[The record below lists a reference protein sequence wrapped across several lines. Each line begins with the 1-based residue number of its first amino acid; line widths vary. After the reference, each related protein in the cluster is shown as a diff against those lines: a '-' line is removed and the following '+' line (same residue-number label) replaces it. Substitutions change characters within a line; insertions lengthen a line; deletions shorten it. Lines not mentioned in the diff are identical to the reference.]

1 MKEGRKRPERNDVRT
16 SEEPLREPG
25 GSKGSNPSNELSRR
39 KFLSR
44 GAATAGVVAAAG
56 IAGPGLLG
64 KALPLGAGVA
74 GAATASS
81 KAGIGKGTP
90 RRGGAAIL
98 GTTADIDGFYPP
110 ANHWDVNGYLY
121 ANSIYDPLT
130 AVGADGQIRP
140 YLAQSVTPNADKTV
154 WTITLRPNVTFSDGS
169 ALDATVL
176 KNNLDALKS
185 SALTGTALKPIEG
198 FAVSGPMSVD
208 VTCAQPLVAF
218 PYYLATQ
225 VGYIVGQS
233 MIDGATNSTPPT
245 PVGTGPFT
253 YTSWNP
259 NDHFTATRNPH
270 YWRSGYPY
278 LDQIT
283 FKPIPDTSQR
293 EATLKAGGVDLIFS
307 IDPNTVDHFQD
318 QSAYQ
323 VVDSLSQKA
332 GEPDMNFIILNCD
345 VAPTDDLGIR
355 QALAMGMDQ
364 QTLQKLFGG
373 GLGEVSNSPF
383 PPGSPFYST
392 TAYPAFN
399 QAGARRLVAAYKKAH
414 GTPTIEL
421 GTIPDPRLTRLTQVL
436 QQMWQQVG
444 FTINLKTVEQATLI
458 SNAISGK
465 FQAYT
470 FYQYAAG
477 DPDINYVWWSTTTL
491 APVGGIALNFARN
504 SDPQIEA
511 ALQTGRSNSNIGARS
526 KAYQTVGK
534 RLGVD
539 LPYLWLGQTVWSE
552 VGDQRIQNF
561 ANPKLPDG
569 SPGKPFDNGILF
581 PTQIWMA
588 G

>member
-1 MKEGRKRPERNDVRT
+1 VETPESNDVTT
-16 SEEPLREPG
+16 SE
-25 GSKGSNPSNELSRR
+25 GSSTSKEISRR

-56 IAGPGLLG
+56 VAGPGLLSG
-64 KALPLGAGVA
+64 GSPLGNPAS
-74 GAATASS
+74 AAASTPGL
-81 KAGIGKGTP
+81 AGIGKGKP
-90 RRGGAAIL
+90 RRGGTAII

-110 ANHWDVNGYLY
+110 NNHWDNNGYCY
-121 ANSIYDPLT
+121 ANAVYDPLT
-130 AVGADGQIRP
+130 AVAADGSIRP

-154 WTITLRPNVTFSDGS
+154 WTITLRPNITFSDGS

-176 KNNLDALKS
+176 KNNLDALKA
-185 SALTGTALKPIEG
+185 SALTGTALKAIEG
-198 FAVSGPMSVD
+198 FAVTGPMSVAA
-208 VTCAQPLVAF
+208 TCSQPLVAF
-218 PYYLATQ
+218 PYYMATQ
-225 VGYIVGQS
+225 VGFIVGQS
-233 MIDGATNSTPPT
+233 MIDASSNSTPPT

-253 YTSWNP
+253 YSAWNP

-293 EATLKAGGVDLIFS
+293 ESTLKAGGVDLILS
-307 IDPNTVDHFQD
+307 IDPNTVDHFEN
-318 QSAYQ
+318 SAAYQ
-323 VVDSLSQKA
+323 VVDSLSQKV
-332 GEPDMNFIILNCD
+332 GEPDMDYIMLNC
-345 VAPTDDLGIR
+345 VVPPTNDLRVR

-364 QTLQKLFGG
+364 QTIQKLFGG
-373 GLGEVSNSPF
+373 GLVQISNSPF
-383 PPGSPFYST
+383 PKGSPFYSKT
-392 TAYPAFN
+392 PYPAYN
-399 QAGARRLVAAYKKAH
+399 PAAAKRLVAAYKAQH
-414 GTPTIEL
+414 GTPSFEL
-421 GTIPDPRLTRLTQVL
+421 VTVPDPRLTRVIQVL

-444 FTINLKTVEQATLI
+444 FNVTLKTIQQAELI
-458 SNAISGK
+458 SNAITGK

-470 FYQYAAG
+470 FEQFAAG
-477 DPDINYVWWSTTTL
+477 DPDINYVWWSTTTT

-511 ALQTGRSNSNIGARS
+511 ALQIGRSNSDPTARA

-539 LPYLWLGQTVWSE
+539 LPYLWLGATVWSE

-561 ANPKLPDG
+561 ANPTLPDG
-569 SPGKPFDNGILF
+569 SPGKPFDNGVFF

>member
-1 MKEGRKRPERNDVRT
+1 MTT
-16 SEEPLREPG
+16 SE
-25 GSKGSNPSNELSRR
+25 GSSTSKEISRR
-39 KFLSR
+39 RFLSH

-56 IAGPGLLG
+56 VAGPGLLSG
-64 KALPLGAGVA
+64 GSPLGNLAS
-74 GAATASS
+74 AAASTPGL
-81 KAGIGKGTP
+81 AGIGKGKP
-90 RRGGAAIL
+90 RRGGTAII

-110 ANHWDVNGYLY
+110 NNHWDVNGYLY

-130 AVGADGQIRP
+130 AVAANGEIKP
-140 YLAQSVTPNADKTV
+140 YLAQSVTPNTDKTV

-169 ALDATVL
+169 PLTATVL
-176 KNNLDALKS
+176 KNNLDALKA
-185 SALTGTALKPIEG
+185 SALTGTALKPIES
-198 FAVSGPMSVD
+198 FTVTGPLSVD
-208 VTCAQPLVAF
+208 VACAQPLVAF

-233 MIDGATNSTPPT
+233 MIDGASNSTPPM
-245 PVGTGPFT
+245 PVGTGPFV
-253 YTSWNP
+253 YDSWNP
-259 NDHFTATRNPH
+259 DDHFTATRNPR

-293 EATLKAGGVDLIFS
+293 ESTLKAGGVDLIFS
-307 IDPNTVDHFQD
+307 IDPNTVDHFQN
-318 QSAYQ
+318 QAAYQ
-323 VVDSLSQKA
+323 VVDSLSQKV
-332 GEPDMNFIILNCD
+332 GEPDMNFIILNCLTP
-345 VAPTDDLGIR
+345 PTNDLRVR
-355 QALAMGMDQ
+355 QALAKGVNQ
-364 QTLQKLFGG
+364 QVLQKLFGG
-373 GLGEVSNSPF
+373 GLNSISTGPF
-383 PPGSPFYST
+383 PKGSPFYSS
-392 TAYPAFN
+392 TAFPGFDP
-399 QAGARRLVAAYKKAH
+399 AGAKKLVAAYTKENGK
-414 GTPTIEL
+414 PVVEL
-421 GTIPDPRLTRLTQVL
+421 GTVPDPRLTRLTQVL

-444 FTINLKTVEQATLI
+444 FTINLKTIQQAELI

-477 DPDINYVWWSTTTL
+477 DPDINYLWWSTTTT

-511 ALQTGRSNSNIGARS
+511 ALQIGRSNSDPAARA

-561 ANPKLPDG
+561 ASPTLPDG
-569 SPGKPFDNGILF
+569 SPGKPFDNGVFF

>member
-1 MKEGRKRPERNDVRT
+1 MKMPEPEDVNT
-16 SEEPLREPG
+16 SE
-25 GSKGSNPSNELSRR
+25 GSEGTSTSKELSRR

-44 GAATAGVVAAAG
+44 GAATAGVVAVAG
-56 IAGPGLLG
+56 ITGPGLLAG
-64 KALPLGAGVA
+64 GSPLGADVA
-74 GAATASS
+74 AAATRS
-81 KAGIGKGTP
+81 KAGIGKGKP
-90 RRGGAAIL
+90 KRGGTAIL

-110 ANHWDVNGYLY
+110 SNHWDVNGYLY

-130 AVGADGQIRP
+130 AVAANGEIRP

-154 WTITLRPNVTFSDGS
+154 WTITLRPNITFSDGS
-169 ALDATVL
+169 ALTATVL

-198 FAVSGPMSVD
+198 FAVTGPLSVD
-208 VTCAQPLVAF
+208 VTCSQPLVAF

-233 MIDGATNSTPPT
+233 MIDGASNSTPPT
-245 PVGTGPFT
+245 PVGTGPFV
-253 YTSWNP
+253 YSSWNS

-307 IDPNTVDHFQD
+307 IDPNTVDHFQN

-323 VVDSLSQKA
+323 VVDSLTQKV
-332 GEPDMNFIILNCD
+332 GEPDMNFIILNCM
-345 VAPTDDLGIR
+345 APPVNDIRIR
-355 QALAMGMDQ
+355 QALAKGMNQ

-383 PPGSPFYST
+383 PPGSPFYSK
-392 TAYPAFN
+392 TAYPSFDP
-399 QAGARRLVAAYKKAH
+399 AGAKKLVAAYKKQH
-414 GTPTIEL
+414 GKPVVEL
-421 GTIPDPRLTRLTQVL
+421 GTVPDPRLLRLTQVL

-444 FTINLKTVEQATLI
+444 FTINLKTIQQAELI

-477 DPDINYVWWSTTTL
+477 DPDINYVWWSTTTVG
-491 APVGGIALNFARN
+491 PIGGIALNFARN

-511 ALQTGRSNSNIGARS
+511 ALQTGRSNSNTGVRA

-561 ANPKLPDG
+561 ANPTLPDG
-569 SPGKPFDNGILF
+569 TPGKPFDNGILF